1 MKWNELKNEEQN
13 VVGHLKLL
21 QIDNRGKVKLK
32 IISANT
38 ISKAFPTWHIGGGI
52 VKTLPHKGHWKL
64 KKPPTTKNTLAINMD
79 INPSTYIIGVRYK
92 QT

>member
-21 QIDNRGKVKLK
+21 QTDNRGKVKLK

-52 VKTLPHKGHWKL
+52 VKTLPHKDTESWKNHPQL
-64 KKPPTTKNTLAINMD
+64 RTH
-79 INPSTYIIGVRYK
+79 
-92 QT
+92 